1 MANLLTFTEILVANG
16 RVHVF
21 DMPDRRPNS
30 NNAPSSQPVRWVFQS
45 QIEAVLFSNEQST
58 GALYRLLK
66 RTPEA
71 EGKALCLRHRT
82 NAIADGLVSDGEWE
96 AMVKRLHKGVRSITL
111 VPVEVAVKAAA
122 LMGETNETAALI
134 EALGYDRPAA
144 WDEEESSDA
153 EGEGEGE
160 AEGEAEGEEEE
171 GEAAELG
178 GGDEDSDGSGGGYS
192 GGGGEHSAEHSDAT
206 EQFEYEAS
214 DDEAGGAGGEA
225 PPANDGG
232 EGQSRAKKAAKVTY
246 TLVDVPSAL
255 QRELALFTE
264 WRLKPINRNREGVAV
279 EPVTAAGNRGDA
291 LRLLGWLKTEKN
303 IKPSLGGVFG
313 SDRLGVAVQ
322 AFCDHLRACGRT
334 FTTIAGYVKSF
345 VAVAR
350 FVHSVR
356 AARAASER
364 SAAASMVPVEDMQR
378 VHKQVMQQVRL
389 EQKFAKK
396 PDAWL
401 DWSQV
406 QTARARAVREYEH
419 RKDDEGGDARRR
431 LFDATLLTWLT
442 TVPPDRVSV
451 TRKLQLG
458 VTLKPTPTGFDLD
471 LSTPDAHKTAAIFGP
486 STTRVPNAA
495 SALLRAWVAA
505 AGLGAAS
512 SSQDGRPRYVF
523 VLGGGR
529 RVGGGGGG
537 GGVDHSQPL
546 RPSRWTE
553 LVKGVLAR
561 HAGVPLAPKDLRG
574 SFITWLMSAE
584 NTDAALRKAVAHAM
598 RHSEK
603 QQASP
608 AYDKEGVERMWAAA
622 VEATG
627 RYAARF

>member
-246 TLVDVPSAL
+246 TLVDVPPAL

-313 SDRLGVAVQ
+313 SDRLGVAVL
-322 AFCDHLRACGRT
+322 AFCDHLRACGPT
-334 FTTIAGYVKSF
+334 FTTIAGY
-345 VAVAR
+345 
-350 FVHSVR
+350 
-356 AARAASER
+356 
-364 SAAASMVPVEDMQR
+364 
-378 VHKQVMQQVRL
+378 
-389 EQKFAKK
+389 
-396 PDAWL
+396 
-401 DWSQV
+401 
-406 QTARARAVREYEH
+406 
-419 RKDDEGGDARRR
+419 
-431 LFDATLLTWLT
+431 
-442 TVPPDRVSV
+442 TVC
-451 TRKLQLG
+451 L
-458 VTLKPTPTGFDLD
+458 
-471 LSTPDAHKTAAIFGP
+471 
-486 STTRVPNAA
+486 
-495 SALLRAWVAA
+495 
-505 AGLGAAS
+505 
-512 SSQDGRPRYVF
+512 
-523 VLGGGR
+523 
-529 RVGGGGGG
+529 
-537 GGVDHSQPL
+537 
-546 RPSRWTE
+546 
-553 LVKGVLAR
+553 
-561 HAGVPLAPKDLRG
+561 HA
-574 SFITWLMSAE
+574 
-584 NTDAALRKAVAHAM
+584 
-598 RHSEK
+598 
-603 QQASP
+603 
-608 AYDKEGVERMWAAA
+608 
-622 VEATG
+622 
-627 RYAARF
+627 